1 MVLVTL
7 YLNLPGSADLGCEYV
22 EFHSSCF
29 WWDIEAN
36 IPRQPRKKRPINE
49 LSITDLSRKID
60 TLDWVQID
68 FQSPDFK
75 GLWLKKKWRKQLP
88 KIWIFLLKT
97 EPYWSIRIK
106 DKNKIRNSVK
116 FIIKIIIR
124 FECLIPL
131 FFDMREKFYGFIWHI
146 WTHILKYANYK
157 SAQLSLTTFC

>member
-1 MVLVTL
+1 M
-7 YLNLPGSADLGCEYV
+7 
-22 EFHSSCF
+22 SC
-29 WWDIEAN
+29 
-36 IPRQPRKKRPINE
+36 
-49 LSITDLSRKID
+49 
-60 TLDWVQID
+60 
-68 FQSPDFK
+68 QSPICREKSTLWIGYKLTFNHQTSKDF
-75 GLWLKKKWRKQLP
+75 GWKKKWRKQLP

-157 SAQLSLTTFC
+157 SAQLSLTTFCLSTVVKNLSKSLILLLCERSEQSLFLAKKSQMRHFWVIFKQCT